1 MVLLVYTSR
10 AGLARLG
17 RAQREGR
24 WASRGRRHLAPRAL
38 RRLAAVLKAAKA
50 TSLKDRQKAKKRKIL
65 AAMIDLEHAPSY
77 CLFDSKWPLPFRKK
91 GLFII
96 YVFGFFLFYGFFG
109 GCFHLGNMYV
119 LPILN
124 SGL

>member
-1 MVLLVYTSR
+1 MRTDAL
-10 AGLARLG
+10 
-17 RAQREGR
+17 
-24 WASRGRRHLAPRAL
+24 LAPCAW

-50 TSLKDRQKAKKRKIL
+50 TTPLKDRQKAKKRKIL

-96 YVFGFFLFYGFFG
+96 FFLFFYGFWGAVF
-109 GCFHLGNMYV
+109 V
-119 LPILN
+119 
-124 SGL
+124 